1 MHLPYFMPIYC
12 QSLFSFA
19 DFSYIRILKHLTINL
34 NKPPMKKSLLGL
46 LYLTISFAYAQ
57 TPKQNP
63 VITQVL
69 QEWKTFDEKE
79 SPADSVNALYPFGRN
94 REEDFLRRYQFY
106 KQEYDKLN
114 ALDVASLSFDDQ
126 INVSLLKYKLN
137 DEIVSYEYK
146 EYLNPILSDEGFHT
160 SLAAIA
166 SRSYTTKKQLEK
178 YLTMLRGI
186 PLYVDENL
194 NLIRKGLAL
203 GISQPSVALKG
214 YEATY
219 QTHIVDEVEKSVFWK
234 PFKEKPYGISETE
247 WAQITAEGKKLITD
261 SVIPSYRKIKTFFEK
276 EYHPKTRTT
285 LGASRMPDG
294 KQFYAEKVKH
304 YTTTNKTPDEI
315 FNLGMLEVARIRQEM
330 QQVLNEVKFKGSIKD
345 FINYLRTDPK
355 FYPTTADQ
363 LLKEASFIAKK
374 IDGKLPLLFNKLPRQ
389 PYGVVPV
396 PDYLAPSYTA
406 GRYSGASIKSK
417 NAGNY
422 WVNTYNLPSRTLY
435 TLEALTL
442 HEAVPGHH
450 LQISLTQELDN
461 LPEFRRN
468 LYVNA
473 YGEGW
478 GLYSEYLG
486 YELGL
491 YKDPYSLFGRLTYE
505 MWRACR
511 LVIDVGIHDKDWTR
525 EQAVSFLADN
535 TALSMH
541 EVNTEINRYI
551 SWPGQ
556 ALAYKIGEITIK
568 NLRKKAENTLK
579 DKFDVRA
586 FHDLVLSQGTVTM
599 SILEK
604 MVDKYI
610 AEELEK
616 KARE

>member
-1 MHLPYFMPIYC
+1 
-12 QSLFSFA
+12 
-19 DFSYIRILKHLTINL
+19 
-34 NKPPMKKSLLGL
+34 MKKYLLFIWVCLSASLAF
-46 LYLTISFAYAQ
+46 SQ
-57 TPKQNP
+57 TVQSALIRTVLDEMKVFNKQ
-63 VITQVL
+63 
-69 QEWKTFDEKE
+69 E
-79 SPADSVNALYPFGRN
+79 SATSDSINTPYPFGSN
-94 REEDFLRRYQFY
+94 REEDFLRRYKFY
-106 KQEYDKLN
+106 KKESDKLN
-114 ALDVASLSFDDQ
+114 SVNEKELNFDDQ
-126 INVSLLKYKLN
+126 INLALLKYMVN
-137 DEIVSYEYK
+137 DELISYEYK
-146 EYLNPILSDEGFHT
+146 EYLNPILSDAGFHT
-160 SLAAIA
+160 GLPGIG
-166 SRSYTTKKQLEK
+166 SRKYSTKQEIEN
-178 YLTMLRGI
+178 YLTSLRGI
-186 PLYVDENL
+186 PLFVDENL
-194 NLIRKGLAL
+194 ALMRKGLTL

-219 QTHIVDEVEKSVFWK
+219 NSQIVDNYEQSVFWQ
-234 PFKEKPYGISETE
+234 PFKEKPAAISEKD
-247 WAQITAEGKKLITD
+247 WTALQTEGKKLIEQ
-261 SVIPSYRKIKTFFEK
+261 SVIPSFQKISTFFEK
-276 EYHPKTRTT
+276 EYHPKTRST
-285 LGASRMPDG
+285 LGASHFPNG
-294 KQFYAEKVKH
+294 KKYYAEKVKH
-304 YTTTNKTPDEI
+304 YTTTNMTPDEVYNI
-315 FNLGMLEVARIRQEM
+315 GLEEVERIKKEM
-330 QQVLNEVKFKGSIKD
+330 QQVLEDVKFKGSIKD
-345 FINYLRTDPK
+345 FINYLRNDPK
-355 FYPTTADQ
+355 FYPTTGEQ

-374 IDGKLPLLFNKLPRQ
+374 IDGKLPLLFGKLPRQ

-396 PDYLAPSYTA
+396 PDYLAPTYTA

-422 WVNTYNLPSRTLY
+422 WVNLYNLPSRTLY

-450 LQISLTQELDN
+450 LQIALTQELEN

-478 GLYSEYLG
+478 GLYGEYLG

-525 EQAVSFLADN
+525 EQAVNFLADN
-535 TALSMH
+535 TALSLH

-556 ALAYKIGEITIK
+556 ALAYKIGELTIK
-568 NLRKKAENTLK
+568 NQRKKAELALG
-579 DKFDVRA
+579 DRFDVRT

-610 AEELEK
+610 KDELNK
-616 KARE
+616 KPKE

>member
-1 MHLPYFMPIYC
+1 MIKY
-12 QSLFSFA
+12 LFLLWVCLCSSFV
-19 DFSYIRILKHLTINL
+19 FS
-34 NKPPMKKSLLGL
+34 
-46 LYLTISFAYAQ
+46 Q
-57 TPKQNP
+57 TSKQN
-63 VITQVL
+63 VDITSVL
-69 QEWKTFDEKE
+69 EEMKAFNKQE
-79 SPADSVNALYPFGRN
+79 SASDSVNSPHPFGRN

-106 KQEYDKLN
+106 KKEYNKLN
-114 ALDVASLSFDDQ
+114 SIDEKKLTFDDQ
-126 INVSLLKYKLN
+126 INIALLKYQIN
-137 DEIVSYEYK
+137 DELISYEYK
-146 EYLNPILSDEGFHT
+146 EYLNPILADEGFHT
-160 SLAAIA
+160 GMARIA
-166 SRSYTTKKQLEK
+166 PVGFTTKKQAEH
-178 YLTMLRGI
+178 YLTKLRAI
-186 PLYVDENL
+186 PAFVEEHLA
-194 NLIRKGLAL
+194 LIRKGLAL

-219 QTHIVDEVEKSVFWK
+219 NTHIVDSYEKSVFWK
-234 PFKEKPYGISETE
+234 PFKEKPQGISEDDWTKL
-247 WAQITAEGKKLITD
+247 QAEGRKQIEQ
-261 SVIPSYRKIKTFFEK
+261 SVIPAYMSIRTFFEK

-285 LGASRMPDG
+285 LGASHFPNG
-294 KQFYAEKVKH
+294 KKYYAEKVKH

-315 FNLGMLEVARIRQEM
+315 YNIGQQEVQRIRKEM
-330 QQVLNEVKFKGSIKD
+330 QQVLNDVKFKGTIKE
-345 FINYLRTDPK
+345 FIDYLRNEPK
-355 FYPTTADQ
+355 FYPTTGEQ

-374 IDGKLPLLFNKLPRQ
+374 IDGQLPLLFGKLPRQ
-389 PYGVVPV
+389 PYGVVAV
-396 PDYLAPSYTA
+396 PDYLAPTYTA

-450 LQISLTQELDN
+450 LQISLTQELDY
-461 LPEFRRN
+461 LPDFRRN

-535 TALSMH
+535 TALSLH

-568 NLRKKAENTLK
+568 AQRKKAEEALK

-610 AEELEK
+610 AEELA
-616 KARE
+616 KANNPN

>member
-1 MHLPYFMPIYC
+1 
-12 QSLFSFA
+12 
-19 DFSYIRILKHLTINL
+19 
-34 NKPPMKKSLLGL
+34 MKKRFFLLWL
-46 LYLTISFAYAQ
+46 CLYSSVAFS
-57 TPKQNP
+57 QNP
-63 VITQVL
+63 VQNTVINAVL
-69 QEWKTFDEKE
+69 DDMKAFNKQE
-79 SPADSVNALYPFGRN
+79 SASDSVNSPYPFGRN
-94 REEDFLRRYQFY
+94 REEDFLRKYQFY
-106 KQEYDKLN
+106 KKEYDKLN
-114 ALDVASLSFDDQ
+114 SVDEKSLSFDDQ
-126 INVSLLKYKLN
+126 INIALLKYRIN
-137 DEIVSYEYK
+137 DELISYEYK
-146 EYLNPILSDEGFHT
+146 EHLNPILSDEGFHT
-160 SLAAIA
+160 GLAGIA
-166 SRSYTTKKQLEK
+166 SRNYSDKKQIQRYITLLK
-178 YLTMLRGI
+178 GI
-186 PLYVDENL
+186 PVFVDENL
-194 NLIRKGLAL
+194 NLIRKGLAS

-219 QTHIVDEVEKSVFWK
+219 NTHIVDSYEKSNFWK
-234 PFKEKPYGISETE
+234 PFKEKPYGISETD
-247 WAQITAEGKKLITD
+247 WKQLQAEGRKQIEQ
-261 SVIPSYRKIKTFFEK
+261 SVVPSYEKIRTFFEK
-276 EYHPKTRTT
+276 EYHPKTRKT
-285 LGASRMPDG
+285 LGASHLPNG
-294 KQFYAEKVKH
+294 KKFYAEKVKH
-304 YTTTNKTPDEI
+304 FTTTNKTPDEI
-315 FNLGMLEVARIRQEM
+315 YNIGMQEVERIRKEM
-330 QQVLNEVKFKGSIKD
+330 QQVLDEVKFKGSIKD
-345 FINYLRTDPK
+345 FIDYLRNDPK
-355 FYPTTADQ
+355 FYPTTGEQ

-374 IDGKLPLLFNKLPRQ
+374 IDGKLPLLFGKLPRQ

-396 PDYLAPSYTA
+396 PDYLAPTYTA

-422 WVNTYNLPSRTLY
+422 WVNLYNLPSRTLY

-450 LQISLTQELDN
+450 LQISLTQELEN
-461 LPEFRRN
+461 LPDFRRN

-478 GLYSEYLG
+478 GLYGEYLG

-525 EQAVSFLADN
+525 DQAVSFLADN
-535 TALSMH
+535 TALSLH

-551 SWPGQ
+551 CWPGQ

-568 NLRKKAENTLK
+568 NQRKKAEAALK

-610 AEELEK
+610 AEELNK
-616 KARE
+616 KNKE

>member
-1 MHLPYFMPIYC
+1 MKRYFFLLLLC
-12 QSLFSFA
+12 FSGHYT
-19 DFSYIRILKHLTINL
+19 FSQTPVQN
-34 NKPPMKKSLLGL
+34 S
-46 LYLTISFAYAQ
+46 TISAVLDEMKAFN
-57 TPKQNP
+57 KQ
-63 VITQVL
+63 
-69 QEWKTFDEKE
+69 E
-79 SPADSVNALYPFGRN
+79 SALSDSVNTPYPFGAN
-94 REEDFLRRYQFY
+94 REEDYLRRYRFF
-106 KQEYDKLN
+106 KKEYDKLN
-114 ALDVASLSFDDQ
+114 SLDTNSLSFDDQ
-126 INVSLLKYKLN
+126 INLALLKYSLN
-137 DEIVSYEYK
+137 DEIISYEYK
-146 EYLNPILSDEGFHT
+146 EYLNPILADAGFHT
-160 SLAAIA
+160 SLPGIG
-166 SRSYTTKKQLEK
+166 SRKYATKKEMER
-178 YLTMLRGI
+178 YLTSLRGI
-186 PLYVDENL
+186 PLFVEENL
-194 NLIRKGLAL
+194 ALMRKGLAL

-219 QTHIVDEVEKSVFWK
+219 NSQIVDNYKKSAFWQ
-234 PFKEKPYGISETE
+234 PFKEKPAAISQED
-247 WAQITAEGKKLITD
+247 WANIKAEGQKLIAER
-261 SVIPSYRKIKTFFEK
+261 VIPAFQKISTFFEK

-285 LGASRMPDG
+285 LGASHFPNG
-294 KQFYAEKVKH
+294 KKYYAEKVKH

-315 FNLGMLEVARIRQEM
+315 YNIGLQEVERIKKEM
-330 QQVLNEVKFKGSIKD
+330 QQVLDDVNFKGSIKD
-345 FINYLRTDPK
+345 FINYLRNDPK
-355 FYPTTADQ
+355 FYPTSGEQ
-363 LLKEASFIAKK
+363 LLKEASYIAKK
-374 IDGKLPLLFNKLPRQ
+374 IDGKLPLLFGKLPRQ
-389 PYGVVPV
+389 PYGVVQV
-396 PDYLAPSYTA
+396 PDYLAPTYTA

-422 WVNTYNLPSRTLY
+422 WVNLYNLPSRTLY

-478 GLYSEYLG
+478 GLYGEYLG

-525 EQAVSFLADN
+525 DQAVSFLVDN
-535 TALSMH
+535 TALSLH

-568 NLRKKAENTLK
+568 NQRKKAELALK
-579 DKFDVRA
+579 EKFDVRA

-610 AEELEK
+610 EEELNK
-616 KARE
+616 KPKE